1 MEQFFDPVFLKQ
13 RLTEA
18 TVWAQDNI
26 FVLGASVQL
35 AVIAVAFLVAHLSA
49 PSLQRYLEKRTQF
62 VLYERYLRPVANA
75 LAPMSLAL
83 VWLVLQWFSGV
94 AAAQAGWP
102 THVIRIG
109 VSLLTAWVVI
119 RFASSL
125 IRNASLSRA
134 IATVAWTIAAL
145 NITALLD
152 PTMAV
157 LDSMA
162 LVVGNVRISVLG
174 VAKALI
180 ALGIL
185 LWLAGLISRLVE
197 RQLAAMPGVTPAA
210 AVLLG
215 KLFRIVVFAVAVVVS
230 LDAVGIDLTA
240 FAVFSGAIGL
250 GIGFGLQR
258 VFSNLIS
265 GLILLMD
272 RSVKPGD
279 VIAVAGTYGS
289 INSLGARCVSV
300 ITRDGI
306 EHLIPNEE
314 LISQRVENWSY
325 TNRLVRLKMPFGV
338 SYDCDLRRAIELS
351 IEAATAEGRVRSEP
365 KPVCQLKGFGD
376 NAVDMELRVWISDP
390 QNGVGNVTSAILL
403 GVWDR
408 FHEHGITFPFPQRDI
423 HIKSLPAELINEA
436 TVVVTETEPDMAS
449 AEEGGVVIGES
460 KP

>member
-1 MEQFFDPVFLKQ
+1 MEQFLDPVFLKQ
-13 RLTEA
+13 NLTGA
-18 TVWAQDNI
+18 TLWAKDNI

-35 AVIAVAFLVAHLSA
+35 LVVGFTLLVAHLTA
-49 PSLQRYLEKRTQF
+49 PSLERFLEKPTA
-62 VLYERYLRPVANA
+62 VALYERYLRPAANA

-83 VWLVLQWFSGV
+83 VWLVAQWFSVV
-94 AAAQAGWP
+94 AAEQAGLSN
-102 THVIRIG
+102 HVIRIG
-109 VSLLTAWVVI
+109 VSLLTVWVVI
-119 RFASSL
+119 RFASSI
-125 IRNASLSRA
+125 IRNASLSRT
-134 IATVAWTIAAL
+134 IATVAWSIAAL
-145 NITALLD
+145 NITGLFD
-152 PTMAV
+152 PAMEV

-162 LVVGNVRISVLG
+162 LVVGAVRISVLG

-180 ALGIL
+180 ALGVL
-185 LWLAGLISRLVE
+185 LWLAGLASRLVE
-197 RQLAAMPGVTPAA
+197 RQLEAMPGVTPAA

-215 KLFRIVVFAVAVVVS
+215 KLFRIIVFAIAVVVG
-230 LDAVGIDLTA
+230 LEAVGIDLTA

-279 VIAVAGTYGS
+279 VIAVAGSYGS

-325 TNRLVRLKMPFGV
+325 THRLVRLKMPFGIA
-338 SYDCDLRRAIELS
+338 YDSNLRNAIEQS
-351 IEAATAEGRVRSEP
+351 IQAANAESRVLSEP

-376 NAVDMELRVWISDP
+376 NSVDMELRVWISDP
-390 QNGVGNVTSAILL
+390 QNGIGNITSAILL
-403 GVWDR
+403 GIWDR
-408 FHEHGITFPFPQRDI
+408 FHEHGIDFPFPQRDI
-423 HIKSLPAELINEA
+423 HIKSLPSELINERSLI
-436 TVVVTETEPDMAS
+436 VTEPGPDMAFD
-449 AEEGGVVIGES
+449 EEGDVVIEAIDT
-460 KP
+460 

>member
-1 MEQFFDPVFLKQ
+1 MEQFLDPVLLKE

-35 AVIAVAFLVAHLSA
+35 LVIAVAFLVARLSA
-49 PSLQRYLEKRTQF
+49 PSLQQFLEKRTEIALF
-62 VLYERYLRPVANA
+62 ERYLRPAANA

-83 VWLVLQWFSGV
+83 IWLVLQWFSVV
-94 AAAQAGWP
+94 AAEQADWSN
-102 THVIRIG
+102 HVIRIG

-119 RFASSL
+119 RFASSV

-134 IATVAWTIAAL
+134 IAAVAWSIAAL
-145 NITALLD
+145 NITGLLD
-152 PTMAV
+152 PATEV

-162 LVVGNVRISVLG
+162 LVVGTVRISVLG

-197 RQLAAMPGVTPAA
+197 RQLATMPGVTPAA

-215 KLFRIVVFAVAVVVS
+215 KLFRIVVFAVAVFVG
-230 LDAVGIDLTA
+230 LDSVGIDLTA
-240 FAVFSGAIGL
+240 FAVFSGAVGL

-279 VIAVAGTYGS
+279 VIAVGESYGS

-300 ITRDGI
+300 ITRDGT

-314 LISQRVENWSY
+314 LISSRVENWSY
-325 TNRLVRLKMPFGV
+325 THRLVRLKLPFGIA
-338 SYDCDLRRAIELS
+338 YDSDLRRAIELAV
-351 IEAATAEGRVRSEP
+351 EAAGAEGRVLAEP

-390 QNGVGNVTSAILL
+390 QNGTGNITSAILL

-408 FHEHGITFPFPQRDI
+408 FHKHGIDFPYPQRDI
-423 HIKSLPAELINEA
+423 HIKSLPPELISDGA
-436 TVVVTETEPDMAS
+436 VILAETEPDTAS
-449 AEEGGVVIGES
+449 AEEGGVAIKEL
-460 KP
+460 KA